1 MLELKKL
8 TFDEVVKGAVEKYG
22 EDLALSK
29 ITGEGLTYAEIGEK
43 VKSVSAF
50 LSEKGIQKGDRVALI
65 GENQPNWGVA
75 YLAITSMGAVVVP
88 IMTEFSATEVHHIIR
103 HSGSKAVFVSS
114 KLYEKVENC
123 DYDNVVSVILIDD
136 FSVVPPKTT
145 TAFLKEVIKSGKK
158 EFEKIKAAAYR
169 LIKKDYDE
177 IKEDDLASIVY
188 TSGTTGHSKGVMLT
202 HKNIIYDAIATLKM
216 VTITPADRLLSI
228 LPLAHTFECT
238 LGFITPLMAGAKVY
252 YLDRPPTASAL
263 LPAMAKVKPTI
274 ILSVPLVIEKIYKMR
289 VLPELTKKPVV
300 KTLYKFSPVR
310 KQLHKI
316 AGKKLIK
323 TFGGELRLFPIGGAA
338 LAYDVE
344 KFLREAGFPYA
355 IGYGLTETSPVVTGD
370 DNFNTKF
377 RASGRALEGMEV
389 KIDNPD
395 LETGEGEVLIKGPN
409 VMKGYYKDPETTKS
423 VFTEDGWF
431 RSGDLG
437 YLDEEGYLFI
447 RGRSKNVIIGPNGKN
462 IYPEQIEGVINDL
475 PYVLESLVYEK
486 DGKLIA
492 KVHLNYEE
500 LDEEFNLHGIPE
512 PEARKKIQSILD
524 SVMKKTNEKVSSF
537 SRISAIV
544 EQPEPFEKTPTKK
557 IKRYLYV

>member
-1 MLELKKL
+1 MLELEKL
-8 TFDEVVKGAVEKYG
+8 TFDRLVNQATEKYG
-22 EDLALSK
+22 DDLALSK
-29 ITGEGLTYAEIGEK
+29 IKGEGLTYSELGEK
-43 VKSVSAF
+43 VKSISSF
-50 LSEKGIQKGDRVALI
+50 LRERGIQKGDRVALI

-88 IMTEFSATEVHHIIR
+88 IMTEFSASEVHHIIR

-114 KLYEKVENC
+114 KLYEKVEDC
-123 DYDNVVSVILIDD
+123 DYENVHSIVLIDD
-136 FSVVPPKTT
+136 FSVVPPKTSND
-145 TAFLKEVIKSGKK
+145 FLKEVIKSGKR
-158 EFEKIKAAAYR
+158 EFEKIKSAAHR
-169 LIKKDYDE
+169 IISKDYDE

-188 TSGTTGHSKGVMLT
+188 TSGTTGHSKGVMLS

-216 VTITPADRLLSI
+216 VTITPSDRLLSI

-238 LGFITPLMAGAKVY
+238 LGFVTPLMAGAKIY

-263 LPAMAKVKPTI
+263 IPAMAKVKPTI

-289 VLPELTKKPVV
+289 VLPELTKKPIV

-310 KQLHKI
+310 KKLHKI

-370 DNFNTKF
+370 DNVNTKF
-377 RASGRALEGMEV
+377 RASGRALEGMEI
-389 KIDNPD
+389 KIDDPD
-395 LETGEGEVLIKGPN
+395 PETGEGEVLIKGPN
-409 VMKGYYKDPETTKS
+409 VMKGYYKDPETTKA

-431 RSGDLG
+431 KSGDLG
-437 YLDEEGYLFI
+437 YIDEEGYLFI

-486 DGKLIA
+486 EGKLIA

-500 LDEEFNLHGIPE
+500 LDDEFNLHGLPA

-524 SVMKKTNEKVSSF
+524 SVMKTTNEKVSSF
-537 SRISAIV
+537 SRISGIV

-557 IKRYLYV
+557 IKRYLYI

>member
-1 MLELKKL
+1 MLELEKL
-8 TFDEVVKGAVEKYG
+8 TFDLVVKKATEKYNG
-22 EDLALSK
+22 DLALSK
-29 ITGEGLTYAEIGEK
+29 INGEGLTYSELGEK
-43 VKSVSAF
+43 VKSISSF
-50 LSEKGIQKGDRVALI
+50 LREKGIRKGDRVALI

-75 YLAITSMGAVVVP
+75 YLSITSIGAVVVP
-88 IMTEFSATEVHHIIR
+88 IMTEFSASEVHHIIR
-103 HSGSKAVFVSS
+103 HSGSKAIFVSS
-114 KLYEKVENC
+114 KLYEKVEDC
-123 DYDNVVSVILIDD
+123 DYEDVHSIILIDD
-136 FSVVPPKTT
+136 FSVVPPKTS

-158 EFEKIKAAAYR
+158 EFEKIKSAAYK
-169 LIKKDYDE
+169 IINKDYDE

-216 VTITPADRLLSI
+216 VTITPEDRLLSI

-238 LGFITPLMAGAKVY
+238 LGFITPVMAGAKIY

-263 LPAMAKVKPTI
+263 IPAMAKVKPTI

-289 VLPELTKKPVV
+289 VLPELTKKPVI

-310 KQLHKI
+310 KKLHKI
-316 AGKKLIK
+316 AGKKLID

-370 DNFNTKF
+370 DNVHTKF
-377 RASGRALEGMEV
+377 RASGRALEGMEI

-395 LETGEGEVLIKGPN
+395 PETGEGEVLIKGPN

-431 RSGDLG
+431 KSGDLG
-437 YLDEEGYLFI
+437 YIDEEGYLFI

-475 PYVLESLVYEK
+475 PYVVESLVYEK

-500 LDEEFNLHGIPE
+500 LDDEFNLHGIPD
-512 PEARKKIQSILD
+512 PDARKKIQAILD
-524 SVMKKTNEKVSSF
+524 SILKATNEKVSSF
-537 SRISAIV
+537 SRISGIV

-557 IKRYLYV
+557 IKRYLYI

>member
-8 TFDEVVKGAVEKYG
+8 TFDEVVSGAVEKYG

-65 GENQPNWGVA
+65 GENQPNWGIA
-75 YLAITSMGAVVVP
+75 YLSITSMGAVVVP
-88 IMTEFSATEVHHIIR
+88 IMTEFSSTEVHHIIR

-123 DYDNVVSVILIDD
+123 DYENVVAIILIDD

-169 LIKKDYDE
+169 LIKKDYDQ

-216 VTITPADRLLSI
+216 VTITPEDRLLSI

-238 LGFITPLMAGAKVY
+238 LGFVTPLMAGAKVY

-395 LETGEGEVLIKGPN
+395 PETGEGEVLIKGPN

-431 RSGDLG
+431 KSGDLG

-557 IKRYLYV
+557 IKRYLYI